1 MQALQIASSGML
13 AQERRTEVIANN
25 LANMNTTGYQR
36 RRMEFN
42 ALIYKTGSRPDMKES
57 SAGENMQGGVQSG
70 LGVQAAA
77 TYRVSEQGFMKATD
91 NPLDLS
97 IQGGGYFQ
105 IQMPDGEIAYT
116 RDGNFQIGPEGQIV
130 NQDGYSLQPGISVPA
145 NAQKIM
151 VNATGGV
158 SAKIAGQLTPSI
170 IGTIQVALFPNEGGM
185 KAIGGNLFTASEQ
198 SGEPVITNPGEGG
211 GGSVLQGFVETSNV
225 NPIEEITNLIKAH
238 RAYDMN
244 AKMMQTADKM
254 MAPTGS
260 K

>member
-1 MQALQIASSGML
+1 M
-13 AQERRTEVIANN
+13 
-25 LANMNTTGYQR
+25 
-36 RRMEFN
+36 
-42 ALIYKTGSRPDMKES
+42 
-57 SAGENMQGGVQSG
+57 
-70 LGVQAAA
+70 
-77 TYRVSEQGFMKATD
+77 
-91 NPLDLS
+91 
-97 IQGGGYFQ
+97 
-105 IQMPDGEIAYT
+105 
-116 RDGNFQIGPEGQIV
+116 
-130 NQDGYSLQPGISVPA
+130 
-145 NAQKIM
+145 
-151 VNATGGV
+151 GGV

-185 KAIGGNLFTASEQ
+185 KAVGGNLFTASEQ

-244 AKMMQTADKM
+244 SKMMQTADKM

>member
-1 MQALQIASSGML
+1 
-13 AQERRTEVIANN
+13 
-25 LANMNTTGYQR
+25 
-36 RRMEFN
+36 
-42 ALIYKTGSRPDMKES
+42 
-57 SAGENMQGGVQSG
+57 
-70 LGVQAAA
+70 
-77 TYRVSEQGFMKATD
+77 
-91 NPLDLS
+91 
-97 IQGGGYFQ
+97 
-105 IQMPDGEIAYT
+105 MPDGEIAYT

-130 NQDGYSLQPGISVPA
+130 NQDGYPLQPGISVPA
-145 NAQKIM
+145 NAQKIT

-211 GGSVLQGFVETSNV
+211 GGSVLQGFVETPNV

-244 AKMMQTADKM
+244 SKMMQTADKM